1 MIKLSKLVTDV
12 KTYAKLLNSVGQQG
26 LGAGRK
32 RPLSPVQC
40 AEYIQRLIDE
50 EGESMEKVAERL
62 NLGKQRN
69 MSNMYKPRDTTQIT
83 SFLNLLKV
91 SPKSR
96 ELAGWLTDEYPHIPF
111 SVISQLSTM
120 TPEDQDL
127 VIQSILNSK
136 DKKRTLGKE
145 DIKKIKKWRNKNPD
159 MPIRECIEKVLQ
171 LKPVTI
177 VTHVVVVEICD
188 KLRLFIESSPDYE
201 QKLLS
206 MLQNEVGGQFHDI
219 NVGKSVMA
227 ISMNAEAF
235 KTFYEQQYKKGSSYT
250 KFLNSFLENKIG

>member
-26 LGAGRK
+26 MGAGRK

-50 EGESMEKVAERL
+50 EGESLEKIAERL
-62 NLGKQRN
+62 NLGKQRD

-96 ELAGWLTDEYPHIPF
+96 DLAGWLTDEYPRIPF

-127 VIQSILNSK
+127 IIQSILNSK

-145 DIKKIKKWRNKNPD
+145 DVKKIKKWRNENPNLS
-159 MPIRECIEKVLQ
+159 IRECIAKVLQ
-171 LKPVTI
+171 LKPVTV
-177 VTHVVVVEICD
+177 VTHMVVVEIHG
-188 KLRLFIESSPDYE
+188 KLRQFIESNPDYE
-201 QKLLS
+201 EMLLN
-206 MLQNEVGGQFHDI
+206 MLRKGMEGEFHDI
-219 NVGKSVMA
+219 DAGKSVMA
-227 ISMNAEAF
+227 ISMDEKAYKA
-235 KTFYEQQYKKGSSYT
+235 FYEHQYKKGSSYT
-250 KFLNSFLENKIG
+250 KFLDGFLESRIG